1 VETIVAQGCR
11 PIGEPIQVSQGERN
25 IITEVLVPD
34 EKTNQL
40 KARLPLD
47 VIRELV
53 ETLSEKDRELAQHS
67 LFIGIARDEFKLALQ
82 SGDFLIR
89 NLLGVD
95 PRHGAIA
102 IPRTVIIC
110 VF

>member
-1 VETIVAQGCR
+1 
-11 PIGEPIQVSQGERN
+11 
-25 IITEVLVPD
+25 
-34 EKTNQL
+34 
-40 KARLPLD
+40 
-47 VIRELV
+47 
-53 ETLSEKDRELAQHS
+53 LAQHS